1 MAKVK
6 RIRKAL
12 PGERFLGGSGVVILR
27 GINPKPPKTKP
38 KDVEKDS
45 KEDDK

>member
-1 MAKVK
+1 MKVT
-6 RIRKAL
+6 RVEVI
-12 PGERFLGGSGVVILR
+12 PGETFLGGSGVILLQ
-27 GINPKPPKTKP
+27 GIKPKPPKTKP